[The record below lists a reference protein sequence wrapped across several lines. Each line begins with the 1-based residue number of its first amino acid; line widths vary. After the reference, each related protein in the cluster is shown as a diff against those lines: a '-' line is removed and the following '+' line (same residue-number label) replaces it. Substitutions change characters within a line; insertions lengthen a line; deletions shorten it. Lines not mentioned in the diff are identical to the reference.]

1 MSVYLDYNAS
11 APIDSRVLECMLD
24 VYQNSIGNA
33 DSRTHYFGEQ
43 ARNVVEDARKQVASL
58 FGVLADEIFFT
69 SGATESNNIAIQGLK
84 AYANET
90 GKKHIITTAI
100 EHKAVLETVKALEK
114 DGFDVDIISP
124 DFTGRVQTDAVI
136 NKVREDTLLV
146 SVMHVNNETGI
157 IQPVKEIGEILDE
170 KGVLFHIDATQ
181 SCGKL
186 VEEIRDLKYNML
198 SFSAHKLMGPQGI
211 GALILKKKRY
221 KLPPVK
227 NIIYGG
233 QQEHGIRPGTLPVAL
248 IAGCGKACEIAEQEF
263 KNNKKI
269 LSEIKN
275 MILDEISKSGIDYK
289 LNGHQEYC
297 VDSTINICF
306 SGVSS
311 EALMLSA
318 KQYCGVSNGSACT
331 SKSYTPSY
339 VLMAMGIP
347 TDQIENS
354 IRISWGPN
362 VLVEEVREGIIH
374 LLETAKQICG

>member
-1 MSVYLDYNAS
+1 M
-11 APIDSRVLECMLD
+11 
-24 VYQNSIGNA
+24 
-33 DSRTHYFGEQ
+33 
-43 ARNVVEDARKQVASL
+43 
-58 FGVLADEIFFT
+58 
-69 SGATESNNIAIQGLK
+69 
-84 AYANET
+84 
-90 GKKHIITTAI
+90 
-100 EHKAVLETVKALEK
+100 
-114 DGFDVDIISP
+114 
-124 DFTGRVQTDAVI
+124 
-136 NKVREDTLLV
+136 
-146 SVMHVNNETGI
+146 
-157 IQPVKEIGEILDE
+157 
-170 KGVLFHIDATQ
+170 
-181 SCGKL
+181 
-186 VEEIRDLKYNML
+186 
-198 SFSAHKLMGPQGI
+198 
-211 GALILKKKRY
+211 
-221 KLPPVK
+221 PPVK